1 MKKQKFILRKEERCD
16 TYRLLAQCYY
26 TPDKDTFETF
36 KTLMELAGKHY
47 ENDERN
53 SVDDDFTSILIDHA
67 RLFIGPYQILAPP
80 YGSIYM
86 ENTGTIMGESTIDAI
101 NRYEGSG
108 LNIVIK
114 EVPDH
119 VAIELEFMYFLIFK
133 EIEQTINH
141 SLEKGIRYQ
150 IKQRKFLDN
159 HLGRWVFTFA
169 DRILESADTNFYKS
183 LALFTKRFI
192 RDDLKYLSDIE
203 DNPDLHNSVFT
214 RKKRVRTGID
224 T

>member
-86 ENTGTIMGESTIDAI
+86 ENTGMIMGESTIEAV
-101 NRYEGSG
+101 NRYEESG

-119 VAIELEFMYFLIFK
+119 IAIELEFMYFLIFK

-141 SLEKGIRYQ
+141 SLEKAIHYQ
-150 IKQRKFLDN
+150 TKQREFLSN

-169 DRILESADTNFYKS
+169 EGIIDNAETNFYKS

-192 RDDLKYLSDIE
+192 RDDLKFLSNIVD
-203 DNPDLHNSVFT
+203 DSLLRNSVFT
-214 RKKRVRTGID
+214 H
-224 T
+224 